1 MALMEVPLSVNH
13 AVWLCNQNITLSIQA
28 KGCVGWLV
36 GGWWL
41 VGGGCFFCITIVYSS
56 VLLCSCVLV
65 HLFSCFLV
73 PCLRLFPCV
82 LVCCLLYIHRVEF
95 GSGVAV
101 GHVVVGLHLLFD
113 ETHTPLP
120 SATAFTK
127 DVMLHG
133 RKV

>member
-1 MALMEVPLSVNH
+1 
-13 AVWLCNQNITLSIQA
+13 
-28 KGCVGWLV
+28 
-36 GGWWL
+36 
-41 VGGGCFFCITIVYSS
+41 

-65 HLFSCFLV
+65 LLFSCFLV

-82 LVCCLLYIHRVEF
+82 FVYCLLRVEF